1 MKKTITIPVGKIM
14 SVLAMGE
21 GVCASALVD
30 KALRMVP
37 MNPVVKT
44 IGRGA
49 VSTVVSIPFSISS
62 AFLWMTDMYDVK
74 IGGEKDSSGK
84 RIEDKDIED
93 MIKTLEDKD
102 EAYIA
107 IFYRG
112 EEMLCVERISIA
124 VRRGIISAA
133 HGCELATKVFN
144 AAGITADQSELDD
157 IKEGNYKAFNKKE
170 NWDPFYRID
179 DMTDEELASLEIS
192 EKIRL
197 IEKIGKA
204 YKKGKMDA
212 DDTGA
217 KITRVTAAIQA
228 AVIKDE
234 AEKSFDL
241 PGTEKK
247 DESMDI
253 PSESAMTGGIV

>member
-14 SVLAMGE
+14 SVLAMSE

-30 KALRMVP
+30 KALKMVP
-37 MNPVVKT
+37 MNPVVKA

-49 VSTVVSIPFSISS
+49 VSTVVAMPFSISS
-62 AFLWMTDMYDVK
+62 AFLWMTDIYDVK

-93 MIKTLEDKD
+93 LIKTLEEKD

-107 IFYRG
+107 IFYKD

-124 VRRGIISAA
+124 VRRGLISAA

-157 IKEGNYKAFNKKE
+157 IKEGNYKAFKKKE
-170 NWDPFYRID
+170 NWDPFDRED
-179 DMTDEELASLEIS
+179 RQGLQE
-192 EKIRL
+192 RQN
-197 IEKIGKA
+197 G
-204 YKKGKMDA
+204 
-212 DDTGA
+212 
-217 KITRVTAAIQA
+217 RR
-228 AVIKDE
+228 
-234 AEKSFDL
+234 
-241 PGTEKK
+241 
-247 DESMDI
+247 
-253 PSESAMTGGIV
+253 

>member
-30 KALRMVP
+30 KALKMVP
-37 MNPVVKT
+37 MNPVVKA

-49 VSTVVSIPFSISS
+49 VSTVVAMPFSISS

-93 MIKTLEDKD
+93 LIKTLEDKD

-112 EEMLCVERISIA
+112 EEMICVERISIA
-124 VRRGIISAA
+124 VRRGLISAS

-157 IKEGNYKAFNKKE
+157 IKEGNYKAFKKKE
-170 NWDPFYRID
+170 NWDPFDRID

-192 EKIRL
+192 EKIHL

-228 AVIKDE
+228 AAIKDE

-241 PGTEKK
+241 PDTEKK

-253 PSESAMTGGIV
+253 PSEPAMTGGIA

>member
-37 MNPVVKT
+37 MNPVVKA

-62 AFLWMTDMYDVK
+62 ASLWMTDMYDVK

-144 AAGITADQSELDD
+144 AAGITADQSERDD

-170 NWDPFYRID
+170 NWVPFDHID

-253 PSESAMTGGIV
+253 PSESAMTGGIA

>member
-30 KALRMVP
+30 KALKMVP
-37 MNPVVKT
+37 MNPVIKA

-49 VSTVVSIPFSISS
+49 VSTVVTMPFSVSS
-62 AFLWMTDMYDVK
+62 VFLWMTDMYDVK

-84 RIEDKDIED
+84 RIEDKDLED
-93 MIKTLEDKD
+93 LIRTLEDKD
-102 EAYIA
+102 E
-107 IFYRG
+107 
-112 EEMLCVERISIA
+112 
-124 VRRGIISAA
+124 
-133 HGCELATKVFN
+133 
-144 AAGITADQSELDD
+144 
-157 IKEGNYKAFNKKE
+157 AFNKKE
-170 NWDPFYRID
+170 NWDPFDHID

-217 KITRVTAAIQA
+217 KITRVMAAIQA

>member
-37 MNPVVKT
+37 MNPVVKA

-170 NWDPFYRID
+170 NWDPFDHID